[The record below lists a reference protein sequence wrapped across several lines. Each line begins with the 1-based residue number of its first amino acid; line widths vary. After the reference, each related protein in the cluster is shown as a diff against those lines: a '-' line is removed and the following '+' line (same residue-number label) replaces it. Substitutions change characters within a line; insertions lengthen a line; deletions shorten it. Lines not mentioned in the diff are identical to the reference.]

1 MTEYLS
7 VEEVIT
13 MHDTFLQEFGG
24 LPGIRDINLL
34 MSAVETPKSRMF
46 GQDLHPTIYDKAAAY
61 LYHIVC
67 NHPFNDGNKR
77 TGFGAALLFLKANS
91 ISIKFNKKKYENLV
105 VEVAKGVITKEEI
118 AHFLEY
124 GKVKIS

>member
-1 MTEYLS
+1 MIEYLS
-7 VEEVIT
+7 VEEVIA
-13 MHDTFLQEFGG
+13 MHDAFLQKFGG

-34 MSAVETPKSRMF
+34 MSAVEIPKSRMF
-46 GQDLHPTIYDKAAAY
+46 GQDLYPTIYNKASAY

-91 ISIKFNKKKYENLV
+91 IPIKFDKKKYENLV
-105 VEVAKGVITKEEI
+105 VEVSKAKVTKEEI
-118 AHFLEY
+118 AHFLEH
-124 GKVKIS
+124 GN

>member
-1 MTEYLS
+1 
-7 VEEVIT
+7 
-13 MHDTFLQEFGG
+13 MHDAFLQEFGG

-34 MSAVETPKSRMF
+34 MSAVETPKGQMF
-46 GQDLHPTIYDKAAAY
+46 GQDLYPTIYDKAAAY

-91 ISIKFNKKKYENLV
+91 IPIKFNKKKYENLV
-105 VEVAKGVITKEEI
+105 VEVAKGKTTKEEI
-118 AHFLEY
+118 VQFLKSDE
-124 GKVKIS
+124 